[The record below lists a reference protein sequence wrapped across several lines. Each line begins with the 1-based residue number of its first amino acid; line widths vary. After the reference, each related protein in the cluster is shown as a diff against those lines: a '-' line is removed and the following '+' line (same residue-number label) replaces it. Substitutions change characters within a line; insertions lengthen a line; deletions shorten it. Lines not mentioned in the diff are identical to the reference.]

1 MATSQHD
8 AWPDLPFAA
17 WRGSKEALHLFLQ
30 IIGKLRLACAPF
42 VNHWWHVTFHLHVH
56 GLTTRPFSCG
66 GRTIE
71 IRFDLIAHRLIIE
84 TDDGDISGFHYVGLS
99 VAEFYANVTKSLAAL
114 DLDVPILARP
124 YDTFTDIP
132 FAQDQTHRLDHPH
145 EVAKFGQVLRTIW
158 PIFESFRGQFKG
170 KSSPVHVF
178 WHSFDLA
185 LTRFSGRA
193 APLTSGP
200 AVAREAYSHEAISVG
215 FWAGDEQFP
224 DAAFYSYTYPD
235 PAGLGDEPLLP
246 AQAFWDTSRGSHL
259 ALLYYR
265 DVRAQADPAAT
276 LLTFL
281 ESAYAAGARRAAW
294 PTPS

>member
-1 MATSQHD
+1 MQPRD
-8 AWPDLPFAA
+8 AWPELPLAA

-30 IIGKLRLACAPF
+30 IVGKLRLACAPF
-42 VNHWWHVTFHLHVH
+42 VNHWWHVTFHLHAH
-56 GLTTRPFSCG
+56 GLTTRPFACG

-71 IRFDLIAHRLIIE
+71 IRFDFLTHRLIIE
-84 TDDGDISGFHYVGLS
+84 TDDDGIVAFNYVGLTVADFYDS
-99 VAEFYANVTKSLAAL
+99 VMRSLGAL
-114 DLDVPILARP
+114 QIEIPILARP

-132 FAQDQTHRLDHPH
+132 FAADRTHRLEHPD
-145 EVAKFGQVLRTIW
+145 ELEKFGQVLRTIW
-158 PIFESFRGQFKG
+158 PIFETFRGRYKG

-193 APLTSGP
+193 APLASGP

-215 FWAGDEQFP
+215 FWAGDAQFP

-235 PAGLGDEPLLP
+235 PPGLGDEPLSP
-246 AQAFWDTSRGSHL
+246 PQAVWDTSRGSHL

-265 DVRAQADPAAT
+265 DVRTQPDPAAT
-276 LLTFL
+276 LLAFL
-281 ESAYAAGARRAAW
+281 ESAYVAGARRAGW